1 MGALKYTITV
11 ESDAPPQL
19 FLGAVIGG
27 ATVVEMRQEKVELI
41 SAAEIAQRHGI
52 STATVRRKLAAINQG
67 SEGKFLYVKVRKY
80 YLNYILRF
88 NWRKFGVNVK
98 LSTEE

>member
-19 FLGAVIGG
+19 FLGAIIGG

-41 SAAEIAQRHGI
+41 SAAEIAQRHGV
-52 STATVRRKLAAINQG
+52 SAATVRRKLAAINQG
-67 SEGKFLYVKVRKY
+67 TEGKFLYDPTAASQMLKDSKTKRGRKRA
-80 YLNYILRF
+80 N
-88 NWRKFGVNVK
+88 
-98 LSTEE
+98 

>member
-1 MGALKYTITV
+1 MGLLKFTITV
-11 ESDAPPQL
+11 EADVAPKI
-19 FLGAVIGG
+19 FLGSDIGG

-67 SEGKFLYVKVRKY
+67 SEGKFLYDPVVALQLLKDSKTKRGRKRA
-80 YLNYILRF
+80 N
-88 NWRKFGVNVK
+88 
-98 LSTEE
+98 